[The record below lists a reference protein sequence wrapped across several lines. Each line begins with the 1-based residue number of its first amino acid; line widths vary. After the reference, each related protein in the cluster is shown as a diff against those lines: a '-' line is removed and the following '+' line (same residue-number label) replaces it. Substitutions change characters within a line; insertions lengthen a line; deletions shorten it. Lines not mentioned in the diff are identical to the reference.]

1 MILKKLVLDNFR
13 QYLGRQE
20 IVFAS
25 QKQKNVT
32 IIHGENGFGKTCFL
46 NALLWGFYGSDG
58 LTKDLP
64 KPEHIIP
71 DTVREQSTDPSSDIS
86 TIEIS
91 FKHGDREFTLA
102 RSISLAQE
110 RASKG
115 QNTDLN
121 LAIRHL
127 DGQTTNCDGREAQ

>member
-46 NALLWGFYGSDG
+46 NALLWGFYGADG

-71 DTVREQSTDPSSDIS
+71 DSVR
-86 TIEIS
+86 
-91 FKHGDREFTLA
+91 
-102 RSISLAQE
+102 
-110 RASKG
+110 
-115 QNTDLN
+115 
-121 LAIRHL
+121 
-127 DGQTTNCDGREAQ
+127 